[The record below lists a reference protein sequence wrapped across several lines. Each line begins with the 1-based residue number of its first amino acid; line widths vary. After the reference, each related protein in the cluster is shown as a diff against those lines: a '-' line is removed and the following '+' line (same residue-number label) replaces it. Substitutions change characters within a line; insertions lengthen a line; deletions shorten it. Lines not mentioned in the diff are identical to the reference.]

1 MRTPFVDR
9 VSSRRSF
16 LQSSAWLGAGAV
28 AWVAGGSFLARVGAA
43 DGSTTRT
50 LPRVPG
56 TLRLHAQR
64 RVETGVKGGR
74 VEPIVEELNWQVSET
89 AIIICDMWADHPC
102 QSAAQRVAAMAPKM
116 NRVVTEARAQGVAV
130 IHAPSSGVKHYE
142 QTPFRK
148 RMKQAAPAEPPVPIK
163 GWCYL
168 DPEKEAKLPIDD
180 SDGGCDDP
188 NPQPNPDFDRH
199 EHPAIKI
206 VGYDGVSAD
215 GQEIYNFLEQEGI
228 KNVVMMGV
236 HANMC
241 ILGRPF
247 GIRQLRYLG
256 KNVVLVR
263 DLTDAMYDPRDAP
276 HVSHKRGTQ
285 LVVEHIERYWCPTI
299 LSRDLTSVVPG
310 SDGPAK

>member
-1 MRTPFVDR
+1 M
-9 VSSRRSF
+9 
-16 LQSSAWLGAGAV
+16 LK
-28 AWVAGGSFLARVGAA
+28 
-43 DGSTTRT
+43 
-50 LPRVPG
+50 
-56 TLRLHAQR
+56 LHAQR
-64 RVETGVKGGR
+64 RVETAVQGGR

-102 QSAAQRVAAMAPKM
+102 QLAAQRVGAMAPKM

-148 RMKQAAPAEPPVPIK
+148 RMKQAARAEPPVPIK

-168 DPEKEAKLPIDD
+168 DPEKEDKLPIDD

-188 NPQPNPDFDRH
+188 NPQPNPGFDRH

-206 VGYDGVSAD
+206 VGYDGISAD

-256 KNVVLVR
+256 KDVVLVR